1 MKMKTET
8 FLDDKPVFDWNDLD
22 YGRYYRNG
30 VNTKA
35 RFCQPHRPKAKE
47 VAVAGLV
54 GLAAFAFVFVCIV
67 LAFVAL

>member
-8 FLDDKPVFDWNDLD
+8 FLDDKPVFNWNA
-22 YGRYYRNG
+22 YQEPARNWRY
-30 VNTKA
+30 
-35 RFCQPHRPKAKE
+35 QPPQRPKARE

-54 GLAAFAFVFVCIV
+54 GLAVFAFVFVCIV